1 MSMYKT
7 VHVGPKTPAG
17 GAHAGLIN
25 CEYQLYAS
33 IKSVYHRTAR
43 ADGITAGVEGEVDR
57 KEVDRKGQNG
67 IQYLYV
73 NYDGF
78 KLTS

>member
-1 MSMYKT
+1 MAMSMYKT

-17 GAHAGLIN
+17 GAHDGLIN

-57 KEVDRKGQNG
+57 KGQNG

-73 NYDGF
+73 NYDGL